1 MSKTLFNTN
10 LDEEYVPMAEDLTK
24 MFVILIVV
32 NFLMFVSNPK
42 TNKFLGESYI
52 KLMTFILLG
61 LATYWLVVKKLISYN

>member
-32 NFLMFVSNPK
+32 NFLMFISNLNIPRC
-42 TNKFLGESYI
+42 G
-52 KLMTFILLG
+52 FILFCIV
-61 LATYWLVVKKLISYN
+61 LVFGCWVHL